1 MRLIDSDITFVS
13 SLANQINVSMVPC
26 KVIKRLTCE
35 RDDTL
40 FPGCCEECFVCLAA
54 VDMRVEVFGNFCF
67 TGVDTIAT
75 DVKSGAR
82 FLTNSEFAT
91 SAELDRESR

>member
-1 MRLIDSDITFVS
+1 
-13 SLANQINVSMVPC
+13 MVPC

-40 FPGCCEECFVCLAA
+40 FPGCCEECFVRLAT
-54 VDMRVEVFGNFCF
+54 VDTRAEVLGNFRF
-67 TGVDTIAT
+67 TGVDTMAT
-75 DVKSGAR
+75 DVESGAR

-91 SAELDRESR
+91 SADLDRKSR